1 VFLQNLVNS
10 LVLGSI
16 YVLIAVGLT
25 LVYGIL
31 RILHIAHAGIYA
43 FGALM
48 GLTLYKLTGNILV
61 SMIFSAVLSGFL
73 GILVY
78 RYFYRKVLSESRI
91 VPLVISIGL
100 FVAMQD
106 LYRLIWGP
114 YKEAFSANFNIPDIV
129 TENLIITGDQ
139 IFIVLVTVISL
150 VALYFIMNKTR
161 WGKALKACADDLQ
174 MTGALG
180 INIERTVML
189 GFFIGSFLAGL
200 AGVLVGIYDNSVY
213 PTMGEVPSYKA
224 FVVVVLG
231 GFGSL
236 KGAVVAGF
244 ILAGAETFL
253 VAWKGFLLPRD
264 AIAFIA
270 MILLLMFKPSGI
282 FGRETG

>member
-1 VFLQNLVNS
+1 MFLQNLANS
-10 LVLGSI
+10 LVLGSV
-16 YVLIAVGLT
+16 YVLIAIGLT

-48 GLTLYKLTGNILV
+48 GLTLFKLTGNILI
-61 SMIFSAVLSGFL
+61 SLILSSILSGLL
-73 GILVY
+73 GIFIY
-78 RYFYRKVLSESRI
+78 RYFYKKVLSESRI

-114 YKEAFSANFNIPDIV
+114 YKEAFSVNFGIPDIV

-139 IFIVLVTVISL
+139 MFIVLVTAIGL
-150 VALYFIMNKTR
+150 TMLYLIMNGTK

-180 INIERTVML
+180 INIEKTVML

-224 FVVVVLG
+224 FVIVVLG

-236 KGAVVAGF
+236 KGAIVAGF

>member
-1 VFLQNLVNS
+1 MFLQNLANS
-10 LVLGSI
+10 LVLGSV
-16 YVLIAVGLT
+16 YVLIAIGLT

-48 GLTLYKLTGNILV
+48 GLTLFKLTGNILI
-61 SMIFSAVLSGFL
+61 SLILSSILSGLL
-73 GILVY
+73 GILIY
-78 RYFYRKVLSESRI
+78 RYFYKKVLSESRI

-114 YKEAFSANFNIPDIV
+114 YKEAFSVNFGIPDIV
-129 TENLIITGDQ
+129 TEDLIITGDQ
-139 IFIVLVTVISL
+139 MFIVLVTAVSL
-150 VALYFIMNKTR
+150 TVLYLIMNGTK

-180 INIERTVML
+180 INIEKTVML

-224 FVVVVLG
+224 FVIVVLG

-236 KGAVVAGF
+236 KGALMAGF